1 LLSAA
6 EKNIIDAMKRRQA
19 FKHELEP
26 NGEQQ
31 RRMRRFAGARKCE
44 SRLRIGLG
52 TIIAIS
58 AESDAVP
65 SVLPGIEAAFAAIAQ
80 VERFMHPTR
89 AGSDL
94 LAIRQGTLGQPL
106 AVHPWTWEVLALSRH
121 LNQASTGAFDPCL
134 PSAAGRLTDLE
145 FAAPQSVIPH
155 RPLHIDLGGI
165 AKGYAVDR
173 ALVALRA
180 AGCRGGLVNAGGDLA
195 VFGNRTHTIV
205 IRDRKSGDSV
215 IELKNAALA
224 TSDVCNAARPAEHR
238 GYYHGVTR
246 REIRAGKVSVSAA
259 RAAIADALTKC
270 LLAIPGEMH
279 AAVLESF
286 DARLVGCESNP

>member
-1 LLSAA
+1 MHRAA
-6 EKNIIDAMKRRQA
+6 NESVD
-19 FKHELEP
+19 
-26 NGEQQ
+26 
-31 RRMRRFAGARKCE
+31 CE

-52 TIIAIS
+52 TVIAIS
-58 AESDAVP
+58 AEADAAP
-65 SVLPGIEAAFAAIAQ
+65 SAVSGMEAAFEAIAK
-80 VERFMHPTR
+80 VESLMHPTR

-94 LAIRQGTLGQPL
+94 LAIRQGTLGRPL
-106 AVHPWTWEVLALSRH
+106 TVHPWTWEVLALSRR
-121 LNQASTGAFDPCL
+121 LNQASKGAFDPCL

-145 FAAPQSVIPH
+145 FSAPQSVIPH
-155 RPLHIDLGGI
+155 RPLHVDLGGI

-173 ALVALRA
+173 ALAALRA
-180 AGCRGGLVNAGGDLA
+180 AGCRSGLVNAGGDLA

-205 IRDRKSGDSV
+205 IRDLREGDSV

-238 GYYHGVTR
+238 GYYHGATR
-246 REIRAGKVSVSAA
+246 REIRAGKISVRAV

-279 AAVLESF
+279 AALLESF
-286 DARLVGCESNP
+286 DARLVGYVSNP